1 MKLTEI
7 QIHNTTL
14 VRKINIIMGAI
25 VPLLKYNM
33 IKVAMA
39 IIITS
44 MPNWP
49 SVKYQGYLYPD
60 MDTCLTST
68 EMYVEEFRAYADSQ
82 GDYDAHFNSICFEVD
97 AYPIEDLTK
106 YN

>member
-1 MKLTEI
+1 
-7 QIHNTTL
+7 
-14 VRKINIIMGAI
+14 
-25 VPLLKYNM
+25 M
-33 IKVAMA
+33 IKVVMA

-60 MDTCLTST
+60 METCLTST
-68 EMYVEEFRAYADSQ
+68 EMYVEEFRAL
-82 GDYDAHFNSICFEVD
+82 
-97 AYPIEDLTK
+97 LTAKEILMHTLIQYVLRLMHIQLKGLIK

>member
-1 MKLTEI
+1 
-7 QIHNTTL
+7 
-14 VRKINIIMGAI
+14 
-25 VPLLKYNM
+25 M
-33 IKVAMA
+33 IKVVMA

-60 MDTCLTST
+60 METCLTST
-68 EMYVEEFRAYADSQ
+68 EMYVEEFKAYAESQ

-97 AYPIEDLTK
+97 AYPIEGFNQIQLGI
-106 YN
+106 

>member
-1 MKLTEI
+1 
-7 QIHNTTL
+7 
-14 VRKINIIMGAI
+14 
-25 VPLLKYNM
+25 M

-60 MDTCLTST
+60 METCLTST
-68 EMYVEEFRAYADSQ
+68 EMYVEEFKAYADSQ
-82 GDYDAHFNSICFEVD
+82 GDYDAHFDSMCFETES
-97 AYPIEDLTK
+97 YPIDAFGGPQQGIGF
-106 YN
+106 NA